1 MGKKESAKRKK
12 PHPKRNEN
20 SDCGNDPIDF
30 DPMDF
35 TNLEPNDKW
44 PQLRYDDPSLKKG
57 NG

>member
-12 PHPKRNEN
+12 YHPKRNEN
-20 SDCGNDPIDF
+20 SDYENDPIDF

-35 TNLEPNDKW
+35 TNLEPNDNWSK
-44 PQLRYDDPSLKKG
+44 LRYDDLSLKKG